1 MLNINIVCVGKLKEQ
16 FWKDAEKE
24 YSKRLTKFCN
34 LKIIEIDDV
43 NQGEML
49 KDLEIEGKAIL
60 NQIKGKP
67 YLLAIKGKECSSE
80 DFAEELENLKLNNSQ
95 ISFVI
100 GGSNGVS
107 NDVVKK
113 IPDKISFGKV
123 TYPHNLARIILLE
136 QIYRAF
142 MINSGSKYHK

>member
-34 LKIIEIDDV
+34 LKIIEIEDV

-60 NQIKGKP
+60 NQIKGKT

-113 IPDKISFGKV
+113 IPNKISFGKV

-142 MINSGSKYHK
+142 MINSGAKYHK

>member
-49 KDLEIEGKAIL
+49 KDLEMEGKAIL

-67 YLLAIKGKECSSE
+67 YLLAIKGKEYSSE

-113 IPDKISFGKV
+113 IPNKISFGKV

>member
-34 LKIIEIDDV
+34 LKIIEIEDV

-60 NQIKGKP
+60 NQIKGKT
-67 YLLAIKGKECSSE
+67 YLLAIKGKEYSSE

-107 NDVVKK
+107 NDVAKK
-113 IPDKISFGKV
+113 ISNQISFGKV

-142 MINSGSKYHK
+142 MINSGAKYHK

>member
-60 NQIKGKP
+60 NQIKGKT

-113 IPDKISFGKV
+113 IPNKISFGKV

>member
-60 NQIKGKP
+60 NQIKGKT
-67 YLLAIKGKECSSE
+67 YLLAIKGKEYSSE

-113 IPDKISFGKV
+113 IPNKISFGKD

>member
-49 KDLEIEGKAIL
+49 KDLETEGKAIL
-60 NQIKGKP
+60 NQIKGKT
-67 YLLAIKGKECSSE
+67 YLLAIKGKEYSSE

-113 IPDKISFGKV
+113 IPNKISFGKV

>member
-49 KDLEIEGKAIL
+49 KDLEMEGKAIL
-60 NQIKGKP
+60 NQIKGKT

-113 IPDKISFGKV
+113 IPNKISFGKV

>member
-49 KDLEIEGKAIL
+49 KDLEMEGKAIL

-67 YLLAIKGKECSSE
+67 YLLAIKGEEYSSE

-113 IPDKISFGKV
+113 IPNKISFGKV

>member
-24 YSKRLTKFCN
+24 YAKRLTKFCN

-107 NDVVKK
+107 KDVVKK
-113 IPDKISFGKV
+113 IPNQISFGKV

>member
-49 KDLEIEGKAIL
+49 KDLEMEGKAIL
-60 NQIKGKP
+60 NQIKGKQ
-67 YLLAIKGKECSSE
+67 YLIAIKGKEYSSE

-113 IPDKISFGKV
+113 IPNKISFGKV

>member
-49 KDLEIEGKAIL
+49 KDLEMEGKAIL
-60 NQIKGKP
+60 NQIKGKT
-67 YLLAIKGKECSSE
+67 YLLAIKGKEYSSE

-113 IPDKISFGKV
+113 IPNKISFGKV

>member
-60 NQIKGKP
+60 NQIKGKT

>member
-24 YSKRLTKFCN
+24 YTKRLTKFCN

-60 NQIKGKP
+60 NQIKGKT
-67 YLLAIKGKECSSE
+67 YLLAIKGKEYSSE
-80 DFAEELENLKLNNSQ
+80 DFAEELESLKLNNSQ

-113 IPDKISFGKV
+113 IPNKISFGKV

>member
-24 YSKRLTKFCN
+24 YAKRLTKFCN

-60 NQIKGKP
+60 NQIKGKT

-107 NDVVKK
+107 KDVVKK
-113 IPDKISFGKV
+113 IPNQISFGKV

>member
-67 YLLAIKGKECSSE
+67 YLLAIKGEEYSSE
-80 DFAEELENLKLNNSQ
+80 NFAEELENLKLNNSQ

-113 IPDKISFGKV
+113 IPNKISFGKV

>member
-67 YLLAIKGKECSSE
+67 YLLAIKGEEYSSE

-113 IPDKISFGKV
+113 IPNKISFGKV

>member
-24 YSKRLTKFCN
+24 YAKRLTKFCN

-43 NQGEML
+43 NQGGML

-107 NDVVKK
+107 DDVVKK
-113 IPDKISFGKV
+113 IPNQISFGKV

>member
-60 NQIKGKP
+60 NQIKGKT
-67 YLLAIKGKECSSE
+67 YLLAIKGKEYSSE

-113 IPDKISFGKV
+113 IPNKISFGKV